1 MTHKNGMSR
10 FVAFAIYGSSQ
21 LFCVVWQVVLLASF
35 AVITYAYLRI
45 EEIYYNYKL
54 KSSSCYN
61 LRISADWRKLQDSH
75 NSLVYRCYNLR
86 ISADW
91 RSFTYYFNRRLIS
104 YNLRISA
111 DWRDIKLINFFCHF
125 CYNLRISADW
135 RQQYQIGTYYIGVI
149 TYAYLRIE
157 ERGMVGWW

>member
-45 EEIYYNYKL
+45 EEFYVSKASRTI
-54 KSSSCYN
+54 
-61 LRISADWRKLQDSH
+61 A
-75 NSLVYRCYNLR
+75 
-86 ISADW
+86 
-91 RSFTYYFNRRLIS
+91 
-104 YNLRISA
+104 
-111 DWRDIKLINFFCHF
+111 
-125 CYNLRISADW
+125 
-135 RQQYQIGTYYIGVI
+135 VI

-157 ERGMVGWW
+157 ELSLLQSEVPLFPL

>member
-45 EEIYYNYKL
+45 EDCIL
-54 KSSSCYN
+54 TSSASSC
-61 LRISADWRKLQDSH
+61 S
-75 NSLVYRCYNLR
+75 
-86 ISADW
+86 
-91 RSFTYYFNRRLIS
+91 
-104 YNLRISA
+104 
-111 DWRDIKLINFFCHF
+111 
-125 CYNLRISADW
+125 
-135 RQQYQIGTYYIGVI
+135 VI

-157 ERGMVGWW
+157 ERRRCYSAGENLVITYAYLRIEDDNLKRASAFQSKL

>member
-45 EEIYYNYKL
+45 EDLY
-54 KSSSCYN
+54 SSRARHTGC
-61 LRISADWRKLQDSH
+61 
-75 NSLVYRCYNLR
+75 
-86 ISADW
+86 
-91 RSFTYYFNRRLIS
+91 
-104 YNLRISA
+104 
-111 DWRDIKLINFFCHF
+111 
-125 CYNLRISADW
+125 
-135 RQQYQIGTYYIGVI
+135 VI

-157 ERGMVGWW
+157 EGVHGTAYWTEPVITYAYLRIEELIEFIKIGMLAVITYAYLRIEEERKLLRP

>member
-45 EEIYYNYKL
+45 EDVAVSQNVTQPEVITYAY
-54 KSSSCYN
+54 
-61 LRISADWRKLQDSH
+61 LRIEESARQNLLEDWK
-75 NSLVYRCYNLR
+75 VITYAYLR
-86 ISADW
+86 IEDAC
-91 RSFTYYFNRRLIS
+91 RSTKCCN
-104 YNLRISA
+104 
-111 DWRDIKLINFFCHF
+111 
-125 CYNLRISADW
+125 
-135 RQQYQIGTYYIGVI
+135 IGVI

-157 ERGMVGWW
+157 ETWVKPGPLP

>member
-45 EEIYYNYKL
+45 EDVSL
-54 KSSSCYN
+54 SKS
-61 LRISADWRKLQDSH
+61 LSA
-75 NSLVYRCYNLR
+75 N
-86 ISADW
+86 
-91 RSFTYYFNRRLIS
+91 
-104 YNLRISA
+104 
-111 DWRDIKLINFFCHF
+111 
-125 CYNLRISADW
+125 
-135 RQQYQIGTYYIGVI
+135 GVI

-157 ERGMVGWW
+157 ELSCFSLGLYVRVITYAYLRIEEKKLSLLRSWRLSYNLRISAD

>member
-45 EEIYYNYKL
+45 EDY
-54 KSSSCYN
+54 
-61 LRISADWRKLQDSH
+61 
-75 NSLVYRCYNLR
+75 
-86 ISADW
+86 
-91 RSFTYYFNRRLIS
+91 S
-104 YNLRISA
+104 YTRQA
-111 DWRDIKLINFFCHF
+111 FIN
-125 CYNLRISADW
+125 D
-135 RQQYQIGTYYIGVI
+135 VI

-157 ERGMVGWW
+157 E